1 MLDDIKFG
9 GKNLR
14 KKTSISMNGTCERWT
29 RIGCGLTLPALVNKA
44 LEELSSRGEER
55 IREFHSHSSRLPSL
69 KENEEAC
76 RAALIH
82 EFVRD
87 LPQGYDTLIGGGA
100 GIGLSS
106 GQLQRLS
113 IARAR
118 LLRNPTALVL
128 GMFPLCHF
136 YP

>member
-1 MLDDIKFG
+1 MGHANVGRELVAVSRC
-9 GKNLR
+9 LLWSTR
-14 KKTSISMNGTCERWT
+14 RW
-29 RIGCGLTLPALVNKA
+29 RSCH
-44 LEELSSRGEER
+44 LEEKSVFENFTATLLAY
-55 IREFHSHSSRLPSL
+55 HSL